1 MSLSIKLD
9 VQWVPRNQN
18 TIADTL
24 GKIYDFKDWE
34 TTNTLFKYLN
44 RVQRPFAID
53 RFTDNKNII
62 AYWFHTFQKQICIK
76 FDFS

>member
-1 MSLSIKLD
+1 MFSGFLENKTQLQTLS
-9 VQWVPRNQN
+9 V
-18 TIADTL
+18 
-24 GKIYDFKDWE
+24 YDFEDWE

-44 RVQRPFAID
+44 RVWRPFTID